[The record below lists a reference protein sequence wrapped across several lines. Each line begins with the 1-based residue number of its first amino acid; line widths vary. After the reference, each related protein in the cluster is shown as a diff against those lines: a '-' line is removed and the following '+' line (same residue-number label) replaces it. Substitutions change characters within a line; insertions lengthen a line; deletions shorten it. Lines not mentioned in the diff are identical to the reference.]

1 MTGRERILAA
11 MDGTGSDRPA
21 VAPFVHISTV
31 KAWKKDPDA
40 DVLTGTAEFCR
51 HFGFDLI
58 HRNFNVRHNDFQ
70 PGDGWTVTVR
80 KETRGNETW
89 ITREI
94 VTPGGVLRDVESL
107 TRLTPY
113 TTVAAKVECPIRDE
127 ADLELFQRYVPEPAI
142 ADLSGLRR
150 AKEIVGRDGITAPW
164 VWGVFNYMAQL
175 RSLEALL
182 TDPYLN
188 PEFYHRLAGFA
199 LTRLKKAL
207 APLLG
212 GAGPDFV
219 SYTGNLAGGSMAGP
233 DYFRQYVLPYERE
246 LIQFLQ
252 AGGVRVIYH
261 NCGDGANMIGC
272 YNALKPDC
280 YESMTEPPFADNSLD
295 ACLRE
300 FRPDIALM
308 GNVDQIQFLKEATLA
323 QVREKAL
330 EILKKTAGRRFI
342 LATSDLL
349 EEGTPEENLLAMS
362 AAARE
367 LGGR

>member
-11 MDGTGSDRPA
+11 MEGRETDRPA
-21 VAPFVHISTV
+21 VAPFVHSSTV
-31 KAWKKDPDA
+31 KAWKQDPDA
-40 DVLTGTAEFCR
+40 EVLAGTAEFCR

-58 HRNFNVRHNDFQ
+58 HRNFNVRHDDFR
-70 PGDGWTVTVR
+70 PGENWAVSVR
-80 KETRGNETW
+80 EESRGKERR

-94 VTPGGVLRDVESL
+94 ATPGGLLRDVVSL
-107 TRLTPY
+107 TRLTPCM
-113 TTVAAKVECPIRDE
+113 TVSAQMECLIKEE
-127 ADLELFQRYVPEPAI
+127 ADLELAARYLPEPVTG
-142 ADLSGLRR
+142 DLSGLRR
-150 AKEIVGRDGITAPW
+150 AREIVGREGITAPW

-175 RSLEALL
+175 RSLEDLL
-182 TDPYLN
+182 ADPYED
-188 PEFYHRLAGFA
+188 PAFYHRLAGFA
-199 LTRLKKAL
+199 LDRLKKAL
-207 APLLG
+207 TPLLG

-233 DYFRQYVLPYERE
+233 DYFRRYVLPYERE
-246 LIQFLQ
+246 LIRFLQ

-272 YNALKPDC
+272 YNALGPDC
-280 YESMTEPPFADNSLD
+280 YESMTEPPFGDNSLD

-308 GNVDQIQFLKEATLA
+308 GNMDQIQFLKQATPE
-323 QVREKAL
+323 QVKKKAL
-330 EILKKTAGRRFI
+330 EILEKTAGRRFI

-367 LGGR
+367 FGGR